1 MPLTPWIV
9 ALCMLIVAFLLY
21 VNSKPDRG
29 RFERSLLINA
39 PAEKIFPLIND
50 MAASLTWN
58 PFVKKDPNI
67 RGELSGPAAG
77 VGARYAFVGNKDVGT
92 GSVEITDSRA
102 SDYVHMHLLMQA
114 PFAADNQ
121 VAFTLTPEAGGT
133 RVSWAMEG
141 NTTYLMK
148 LVSTVLNMDKMMAR
162 EFDAGLAAL
171 KQQVEA

>member
-1 MPLTPWIV
+1 MDEKEKEKEKEKAARKAAGL
-9 ALCMLIVAFLLY
+9 
-21 VNSKPDRG
+21 
-29 RFERSLLINA
+29 A
-39 PAEKIFPLIND
+39 PAPEEPEEEGGD
-50 MAASLTWN
+50 S
-58 PFVKKDPNI
+58 P
-67 RGELSGPAAG
+67 
-77 VGARYAFVGNKDVGT
+77 
-92 GSVEITDSRA
+92 DSRA
-102 SDYVHMHLLMQA
+102 SDYVRMHLLMQA

-148 LVSTVLNMDKMMAR
+148 LISTVLNMDKMMAR

>member
-9 ALCMLIVAFLLY
+9 ALCMLVVAFLLY

-29 RFERSLLINA
+29 RFERSVLINA
-39 PAEKIFPLIND
+39 AAEKIFPLIND

-58 PFVKKDPNI
+58 PFVRKDPNI
-67 RGELSGPAAG
+67 RGQLSGPAAG
-77 VGARYAFVGNKDVGT
+77 QGARYAFVGNKDVGT

-102 SDYVHMHLLMQA
+102 NDYVHLRLVMEA
-114 PFAADNQ
+114 PFAADNV
-121 VAFTLTPEAGGT
+121 VAFTLTPENGST

-141 NTTYLMK
+141 NATYLMK
-148 LVSTVLNMDKMMAR
+148 LMSTVLNMDRMMAR

-171 KQQVEA
+171 KQQAES